1 MGCCTRP
8 LNRRACWITLL
19 HPSGVASPE
28 TAHFRASG
36 GPKPGQRGE
45 VFLTPAPRLRGHGLD
60 MGRTRAFARHGGV
73 RQVDWIPLD
82 RVASIGKHRARAVA
96 PVGSGQRQLEGMC
109 SSMGH
114 GQSRGQ
120 SMLRLQCHAWRNGPQ
135 AAHPMVRTEGAIPAG
150 VGQYLGKMA
159 GYCRV
164 VSVAVPATTAHPSH
178 RH

>member
-1 MGCCTRP
+1 MTFSAQKQPILGPPGGQNLVEGAKFFCLRRGSADMGWTW
-8 LNRRACWITLL
+8 A
-19 HPSGVASPE
+19 
-28 TAHFRASG
+28 
-36 GPKPGQRGE
+36 
-45 VFLTPAPRLRGHGLD
+45 GHGRSLD
-60 MGRTRAFARHGGV
+60 MGV
-73 RQVDWIPLD
+73 RQVDWMPLD
-82 RVASIGKHRARAVA
+82 HVASIGKHKARAVA

-120 SMLRLQCHAWRNGPQ
+120 SMLRVQCHAWRNGPQ